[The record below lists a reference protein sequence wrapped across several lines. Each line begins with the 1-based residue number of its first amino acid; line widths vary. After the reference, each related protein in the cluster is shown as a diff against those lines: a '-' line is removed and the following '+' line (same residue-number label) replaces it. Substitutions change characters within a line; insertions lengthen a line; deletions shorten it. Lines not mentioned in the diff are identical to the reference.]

1 MMSIAE
7 LGSIGEFVASLGV
20 LVTLGFLAWQIRQNT
35 VQARL
40 NSELERSNATIQGA
54 VALMGDNTSAAFTK
68 ALTDPTSLTD
78 TEVMQVWA
86 YIDVFVTSVWSTWG
100 SYSRGL
106 CDDHQWEGAKA
117 TAQFALAH
125 PVGLVIWNELKHNYP
140 ARMIEEVDSYLDGH
154 GVDWTQRQF
163 ETMLQ
168 GVRNLSG
175 PDA

>member
-1 MMSIAE
+1 M
-7 LGSIGEFVASLGV
+7 
-20 LVTLGFLAWQIRQNT
+20 
-35 VQARL
+35 
-40 NSELERSNATIQGA
+40 
-54 VALMGDNTSAAFTK
+54 
-68 ALTDPTSLTD
+68 
-78 TEVMQVWA
+78 
-86 YIDVFVTSVWSTWG
+86 
-100 SYSRGL
+100 